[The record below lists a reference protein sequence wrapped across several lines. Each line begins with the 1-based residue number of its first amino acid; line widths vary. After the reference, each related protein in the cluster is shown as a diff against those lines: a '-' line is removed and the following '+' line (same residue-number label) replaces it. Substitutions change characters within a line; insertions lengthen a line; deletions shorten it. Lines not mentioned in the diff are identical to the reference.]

1 MTKLTIIPA
10 DKAIYVNGNAL
21 FDFDLTF
28 IPPLIRALQWDGE
41 NGHIELNDGTN
52 IKFTEL
58 PQWAINAQNLWQIK
72 FDQVNN
78 PSPQPLTQNDFIR
91 AIKQQLDK
99 KAQEKNYESE
109 YSIASYTDS
118 TNQLWQQEAQ
128 AFVTWRDAVWL
139 YAYSELALV
148 QAGDKPVPTI
158 EQFLEGLP
166 DLIW

>member
-21 FDFDLTF
+21 FDFDLSF
-28 IPPLIRALQWDGE
+28 MPPLIRALQWEGE

-52 IKFTEL
+52 IAVTEL
-58 PQWAINAQNLWQIK
+58 PQWAIDAQNLWQTK

-78 PSPQPLTQNDFIR
+78 PIPQPVTQNDFIR

-118 TNQLWQQEAQ
+118 TNQQWQQEAQ
-128 AFVTWRDAVWL
+128 AFIAWRDAVWL

-166 DLIW
+166 ELNW